1 MEIVQILIGG
11 NLLYMSSVVDK
22 IAFAVWLLI
31 IFIDYLLFH
40 IKCNKSIETCIRYAF
55 TCIIDILILGLVI
68 G

>member
-1 MEIVQILIGG
+1 MEIVLILIGG
-11 NLLYMSSVVDK
+11 NLLGMSSVVDK
-22 IAFAVWLLI
+22 IVFAVWLFI

-40 IKCNKSIETCIRYAF
+40 IKCNKSIETCIKYAF